1 MSNIKGRYLWK
12 KSIRN
17 GFLAGHARIQL
28 IVKQR
33 LGRTIQ
39 LKKLWCLRMRPKQ
52 TKQTKISRR
61 DLIQK
66 MKDYCKNKS
75 KKGDTVNWNNIWNWK
90 AWEVIPSPKCKHALQ
105 LCPDPVAGCNSLH
118 PWMFHTGLHE
128 KRNQTWNTVMGL
140 IGLLSLSLL
149 WLTSDQVSNYPAKL
163 WSTQRRFGVDFWVH
177 ADREDRSGTD
187 AC

>member
-118 PWMFHTGLHE
+118 PWMFHPGLHE
-128 KRNQTWNTVMGL
+128 KSNLEHCYGTHRTPQS
-140 IGLLSLSLL
+140 IPA
-149 WLTSDQVSNYPAKL
+149 LTHQWPGFQLPCKTMEHSEKV
-163 WSTQRRFGVDFWVH
+163 WCRFLGSC
-177 ADREDRSGTD
+177 R
-187 AC
+187 